1 MDFFEKIKGKKILY
15 QNEDQK
21 KRIEEKLNKITCH
34 NILNL
39 NFLDHYFF
47 FIFESP
53 TENLIIRLYKL
64 KYEFQSKKWC
74 NEELNL
80 MTSISI
86 NFDEPED
93 NDYNIDKIEKVED
106 FSNID
111 FVFYYPY
118 DIPENETDFYN
129 YQQYNLCLNNDEFN
143 ENTLKSQWG
152 YKVNYKDIRWM
163 MNLET
168 IINSNY
174 GVGEEFISQFRS
186 HSFTKMNFIDIYYNK
201 MLKESVIYKKII
213 SSVSFVCDLC
223 NSHFEDIE
231 NTKLWH
237 NRLFGDLC
245 DVCMHKKIKKE
256 KFRKNLVK
264 NKILNLGKKKKFE
277 KELIKTKL
285 FLANNKILELD
296 PKKKQAIFKKVF
308 NNTVS
313 TLDKQYHNCSI
324 CLDNMEKD
332 IYGGTCGHC
341 FHHKCIMSLEKDE
354 CPLCRVNTTFF
365 KLYLD

>member
-1 MDFFEKIKGKKILY
+1 MDFFEKLKGKKILY
-15 QNEDQK
+15 QNEEQK
-21 KRIEEKLNKITCH
+21 KRITEKLNKITCH

-39 NFLDHYFF
+39 NFLDNYLF

-53 TENLIIRLYKL
+53 TEDLIIRLYKL
-64 KYEFQSKKWC
+64 KYDFQIKKWSD
-74 NEELNL
+74 EELNL

-86 NFDEPED
+86 NFEDPED
-93 NDYNIDKIEKVED
+93 NNYNIDKIEEVKDLE
-106 FSNID
+106 NID

-118 DIPENETDFYN
+118 DIPEDETEFYN
-129 YQQYNLCLNNDEFN
+129 YQQYNLCSNNEEFN

-163 MNLET
+163 INLET
-168 IINSNY
+168 MINNNF
-174 GVGEEFISQFRS
+174 GVGEEFINKFRS
-186 HSFTKMNFIDIYYNK
+186 SSFSKMNCIDIYYNNI
-201 MLKESVIYKKII
+201 LKESVIYKKII
-213 SSVSFVCDLC
+213 GSVSFVCDLC
-223 NSHFEDIE
+223 NSHFDDIE

-245 DVCMHKKIKKE
+245 DICMNNKIKKE
-256 KFRKNLVK
+256 TFRKNIIK
-264 NKILNLGKKKKFE
+264 KKILNLGKKKKFE

-285 FLANNKILELD
+285 FLVNKKIIKLE
-296 PKKKQAIFKKVF
+296 PKKTKQLFKKVF

-313 TLDKQYHNCSI
+313 TLNKQYHNCSI
-324 CLDNMEKD
+324 CLDNMEND

-341 FHHKCIMSLEKDE
+341 FHHKCIMSLEKEE